1 MTSLILSKFKSPEQ
15 EELEEKQR
23 IADEQE
29 SIFSKYE
36 LEYSTL
42 ASEIGAFRNRYYL
55 RVGVLYARLDL
66 IRAEIRELF
75 SKNKPDDATAIQ
87 EAEDAREQSNKTWEE
102 VNGASEDDE
111 TAFKPSADLKQ
122 IYRQAAMLIHPDR
135 ATDEEDRKLRDHLM
149 TEINLAYSKGNDEAI
164 AEIIERYRDRLSAV
178 SSDDIGVQ
186 LVRLIRCISRTRE
199 RIAHLVKAISELEQS
214 DWAKLKADVDEAEAN
229 GEDLLGNL
237 AEKVHADILEEQT
250 RLKELLPNP
259 TQDDTRNAYP
269 SFTNK
274 DSAENAVPT
283 QAPDFRPEGLI
294 HRTDRGE
301 KVRSKSEVI
310 IANTLHNLGLD
321 YRYEFP
327 LEGSIQAGVRR
338 PDFVVFDMQH
348 RPILWEHL
356 GMLHDDRYSKKW
368 NEKLVWYEANGFI
381 IEENLFLT
389 RDEADGSLD
398 SQSIRKTALLIQSK
412 VNQKL

>member
-250 RLKELLPNP
+250 RLNELLSSP
-259 TQDDTRNAYP
+259 TQDDTRNADP

>member
-250 RLKELLPNP
+250 RLNELLSSP
-259 TQDDTRNAYP
+259 TQDDTRNADP

-398 SQSIRKTALLIQSK
+398 SQSIRKAALLIQSK